1 MNFRTGMEYDVIV
14 VGGGHAGCEAAAAAA
29 NLGSRVLLLS
39 MQIDRMAYM
48 SCNPAMGGVAKGQI
62 VREIDAMGGYS
73 GIVTDLSTLQFR
85 MLNRSKGPAMWSPR
99 AQCDMWRFSAHW
111 RAQLETIPNLD
122 IRQDTVTAFLF
133 KQDEVVGV
141 STLCGA
147 EIYAKAVILTGGTFL
162 NGKIHI
168 GEKSYSGGR
177 IGESAS
183 FGLSEQL
190 RERGFQVESLKTGT
204 PVRVDARTVDFS
216 VLAEQ
221 KGDEEPGKF
230 SFTDTPCVQEQMSC
244 FLAYTNPQVH
254 DILRTGFDKSPMFA
268 GRIKGRGPRYCPSI
282 EDKIDRFADKDK
294 HQLFFEPCGR
304 GSQEYYLNGFS
315 SSLPEET
322 QMAALHKIVGFENAK
337 IFRPG
342 YAIEYDYF
350 DPTQLK
356 PTLETKLVNRLFF
369 AGQVNGTT
377 GYEEAAGQGFM
388 AGINAHL
395 KINGQ
400 EPFVLNRSQAYI
412 GVLIDD
418 LVSKGVD
425 EPYRMFTSRA
435 EYRILL
441 RQDNADER
449 LTPLSYGLGLAK
461 EDRIRRLEEKKTYG
475 EKIKTYIGNHKVE
488 PENVNGK
495 LQEYG
500 TSALT
505 QKTSLEALLQRPQIS
520 LAQLMQLDE
529 GLAAYIGKNREKPYY
544 RELLEEVEVSMKYD
558 SYIRKEEENAARLS
572 KYDDLP
578 LKPDFDYRSI
588 LSLSYEAR
596 EKLSRI
602 KPATLG
608 QASRIPGVSPA
619 DISVLLIWLN
629 K

>member
-1 MNFRTGMEYDVIV
+1 MEYDVIV

-216 VLAEQ
+216 VLTEQ

-244 FLAYTNPQVH
+244 FLAYTNSQVH

-418 LVSKGVD
+418 LVTKGVD

-461 EDRIRRLEEKKTYG
+461 EDRMRRLEEKKTYG

-520 LAQLMQLDE
+520 LAQLMHLDE

>member
-1 MNFRTGMEYDVIV
+1 MEYDVIV

-216 VLAEQ
+216 VLTEQ

-294 HQLFFEPCGR
+294 HQLFFEPCGH

-315 SSLPEET
+315 SSLSEET

-418 LVSKGVD
+418 LVTKGVD

-461 EDRIRRLEEKKTYG
+461 EDRMRRLEEKKTYG

-608 QASRIPGVSPA
+608 QASRIPGFSPA

>member
-1 MNFRTGMEYDVIV
+1 MEYNVIV

-111 RAQLETIPNLD
+111 RAQLETVPNLD
-122 IRQDTVTAFLF
+122 IRQDTVTAFLL

-141 STLCGA
+141 RTLCGA
-147 EIYAKAVILTGGTFL
+147 EIHAKAVILTGGTFL

-190 RERGFQVESLKTGT
+190 KERGFQVESLKTGT

-221 KGDEEPGKF
+221 KGDEEPGRF

-356 PTLETKLVNRLFF
+356 PTLETKRVNHLYF

-400 EPFVLNRSQAYI
+400 APFVLNRSQAYI

-418 LVSKGVD
+418 LVTKGVD

-449 LTPLSYGLGLAK
+449 LTPLSYDLGLAK
-461 EDRIRRLEEKKTYG
+461 EERMRRLEEKKSYG
-475 EKIKTYIGNHKVE
+475 EKIKTYIGSHKAE
-488 PENVNGK
+488 PEKVNGK
-495 LQEYG
+495 LLEYG

-505 QKTSLEALLQRPQIS
+505 QKTSLEALLQRPQIN

-529 GLAAYIGKNREKPYY
+529 GLAAYIGKNRKKPYY
-544 RELLEEVEVSMKYD
+544 RELLEEVEISMKYN

>member
-1 MNFRTGMEYDVIV
+1 MRLNYDIV
-14 VGGGHAGCEAAAAAA
+14 VVGAGHAGCEAAAAAA

-39 MQIDRMAYM
+39 MQIDRLAYM

-73 GIVTDLSTLQFR
+73 GIITDRSTLQFR

-99 AQCDMWRFSAHW
+99 AQCDMWAFSANW
-111 RAQLETIPNLD
+111 RRQLENVENLD
-122 IRQDTVTAFLF
+122 LRQDVVTEFIFDKENVAGVRT
-133 KQDEVVGV
+133 QCGMEV
-141 STLCGA
+141 
-147 EIYAKAVILTGGTFL
+147 YARAVILTGGTFL
-162 NGKIHI
+162 NGRIHI
-168 GEKSYSGGR
+168 GEQSYPGGR
-177 IGESAS
+177 MGESAS

-190 RERGFQVESLKTGT
+190 KERGFKVESLKTGT

-221 KGDEEPGKF
+221 KGDELPAKF
-230 SFTDTPCVQEQMSC
+230 SFTDTDPVQEQMSC
-244 FLAYTNPQVH
+244 FLAYTNQEVH

-282 EDKIDRFADKDK
+282 EDKIDRFSDKDR

-304 GSQEYYLNGFS
+304 NSHEYYLNGFS

-322 QMAALHKIVGFENAK
+322 QIAALHKIAGFEKAK
-337 IFRPG
+337 VFRPG

-350 DPTQLK
+350 DPMQLK
-356 PTLETKLVNRLFF
+356 STLETKWVNRLYF

-388 AGINAHL
+388 AGVNAHL
-395 KINGQ
+395 AITEQ
-400 EPFVLNRSQAYI
+400 PPFILNRSQAYI

-418 LVSKGVD
+418 LVTKGVD

-449 LTPLSYGLGLAK
+449 LTPLAYKLGIAG
-461 EDRIRRLEEKKTYG
+461 EERIKRLEEKKACG
-475 EKIKTYIGNHKVE
+475 EKIKTYIETHKVE
-488 PENVNGK
+488 PRNVNEK
-495 LQEYG
+495 LKESG
-500 TSALT
+500 TSEIV
-505 QKTSLEALLQRPQIS
+505 QKTSLNALLQRPQIT
-520 LAQLMQLDE
+520 LCGLMDMDNNLKS
-529 GLAAYIGKNREKPYY
+529 YIERNREKSYY
-544 RELLEEVEVSMKYD
+544 RELLEEVEISMKYD

-572 KYDDLP
+572 KYDNLP
-578 LKPDFDYRSI
+578 LKPDFEYRKI

-596 EKLSRI
+596 EKLSKI